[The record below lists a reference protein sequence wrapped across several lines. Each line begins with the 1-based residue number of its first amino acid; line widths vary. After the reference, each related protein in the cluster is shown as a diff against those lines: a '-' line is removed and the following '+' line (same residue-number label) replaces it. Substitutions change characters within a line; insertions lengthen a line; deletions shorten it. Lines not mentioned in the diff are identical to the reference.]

1 MNIYKEV
8 PTPLSYFDFEIYLQ
22 NAQRE
27 LNEAI
32 RFLESCQIDNPILL
46 FDESDK
52 YLKSHWNVITSIM
65 KAKALRDD
73 SYNVHTFQILLAS
86 ILNKAFQNWK
96 SDKKVDGN
104 FSIKS
109 RNHMSFPSIF
119 AVYHDDSDEL
129 IQFNIFEKYYGILVP
144 GLSEEMVIQNCK
156 KNIESNQESLDETI
170 KSIEYWESV
179 IEKPSIIFKNP
190 IETIRFYLKKDIIL
204 QNINK
209 KLKDLNL
216 YKEDIESNIK
226 SIEESISEQIKR
238 NLKRKEMIEM
248 ILPFFDSINYL
259 FQEDKHKLY

>member
-1 MNIYKEV
+1 MNTFKESHNL
-8 PTPLSYFDFEIYLQ
+8 LSYLDFENYFL

-32 RFLESCQIDNPILL
+32 RFLERCHFDNPILL
-46 FDESDK
+46 FNESDR
-52 YLKSHWNVITSIM
+52 YFKSPWNAITCIM
-65 KAKALRDD
+65 KAKALNDD

-86 ILNKAFQNWK
+86 ILNNAFQNWK

-104 FSIKS
+104 FSIQS

-119 AVYHDDSDEL
+119 AIYHDDSDEL
-129 IQFNIFEKYYGILVP
+129 IQFNIFEKYYGIRVP
-144 GLSEEMVIQNCK
+144 VLSEEMVIQNCK

-179 IEKPSIIFKNP
+179 IKKPSILFKTP
-190 IETIRFYLKKDIIL
+190 IDAVRYYLKRDTIL
-204 QNINK
+204 QNIDQ

-226 SIEESISEQIKR
+226 SLEESIPEQIKI
-238 NLKRKEMIEM
+238 NLKRKEKIELV
-248 ILPFFDSINYL
+248 LPFFESINYL